1 MPSAVITSDT
11 DAETFAA
18 ALEPELRRD
27 LPRTEASVSVSGD
40 TLTVKIEAEDTVS
53 LRAAVNSVL
62 ECMSV
67 VQRMNNITKG
77 TQ

>member
-1 MPSAVITSDT
+1 MPSAVITSDL
-11 DAETFAA
+11 DAEAFAA

-27 LPRTEASVSVSGD
+27 LPRTETEV
-40 TLTVKIEAEDTVS
+40 TVADDVMTVRVTAADTVS

-62 ECMSV
+62 ECITV
-67 VQRMNNITKG
+67 VQRMNDIAKG